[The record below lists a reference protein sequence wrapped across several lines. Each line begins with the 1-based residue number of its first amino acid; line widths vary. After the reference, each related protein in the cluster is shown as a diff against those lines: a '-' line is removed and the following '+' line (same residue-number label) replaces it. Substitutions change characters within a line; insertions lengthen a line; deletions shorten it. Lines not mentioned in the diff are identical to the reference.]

1 MLSKQPVAIAALMIL
16 SIHTFSQGIKTI
28 RLKDEKIQYQLKTF
42 HIAAVIDDRK
52 DTNQIGSVRTGLTA
66 SKLQPLNLE
75 GGAKNEVSRF
85 IRQNLAQND
94 STSPLVLHITTLQVE
109 ETGKSGIKSSN
120 QLNMELAL
128 YHDGKEMVEFE
139 GGGSAESTG
148 DASKLIEELI
158 RGSIAKIVE
167 QFDEWWS
174 RNKAFYIGQK
184 KERTIHVEVTIDQD
198 EEGNDFL
205 SYSPK
210 RPLTLDDF
218 QGQPNNVRTV
228 AAVTFSLVSLKYSS
242 LLTMD
247 NEIIVDVSVVAYF
260 NKSKSWCR
268 PESRSAET
276 LAHEQRH
283 FDLSAVKACELVDTI
298 RNFHFSIDH
307 FGSELDMLHRQKQRE
322 LDELQDSYDQESKH
336 GTGPAVQQKWNQLI
350 DAKLKQLNCFH
361 N

>member
-1 MLSKQPVAIAALMIL
+1 MLSKRTVAAAALIIL
-16 SIHTFSQGIKTI
+16 SVHSSSQGVKTI
-28 RLKDEKIQYQLKTF
+28 RLKDEKISYQLKTF
-42 HIAAVIDDRK
+42 HIAAVVDDRK
-52 DTNQIGSVRTGLTA
+52 DTSQIGSVRTGLTA
-66 SKLQPLNLE
+66 SKLQALNLE
-75 GGAKNEVSRF
+75 GGARNEFSRF
-85 IRQNLAQND
+85 IRQNLVQND
-94 STSPLVLHITTLQVE
+94 STSPLVLHITTLEVVE
-109 ETGKSGIKSSN
+109 KGKSVLKSSN
-120 QLNMELAL
+120 DLNMELAI
-128 YHDGKEMVEFE
+128 YHDGKKMVEFA

-158 RGSIAKIVE
+158 RGSLAKIME

-174 RNKAFYIGQK
+174 RNKAYYIGQK
-184 KERTIHVEVTIDQD
+184 KERTIQVEVTIDQD

-210 RPLTLDDF
+210 RPLRLDDF

-228 AAVTFSLVSLKYSS
+228 AAVTFSMVSLKYSS

-260 NKSKSWCR
+260 NKNKSWCR
-268 PESRSAET
+268 PESRNPET

-298 RNFHFSIDH
+298 RKFHFSIDQ
-307 FGSELDMLHRQKQRE
+307 FGFELDMLHRQKQKE
-322 LDELQDSYDQESKH
+322 LDELQDLYDQESKH
-336 GTGPAVQQKWNQLI
+336 GTGPTVQDKWNQLI

>member
-1 MLSKQPVAIAALMIL
+1 MFCKSAIALL
-16 SIHTFSQGIKTI
+16 SILFLSVQAFPQGIKAI
-28 RLKDEKIQYQLKTF
+28 RLKDEKITYQLKTF
-42 HIAAVIDDRK
+42 HIAGVVDERK
-52 DTNQIGSVRTGLTA
+52 DTSQIGSVRTGLMA

-75 GGAKNEVSRF
+75 GGARNELSRF
-85 IRQNLAQND
+85 MRENLVQHD
-94 STSPLVLHITTLQVE
+94 STSPLILHITTLEVK

-120 QLNMELAL
+120 DLNMELAL
-128 YHDGKEMVEFE
+128 YHDGSKMVEFT

-158 RGSIAKIVE
+158 RVSLAKILE

-174 RNKAFYIGQK
+174 RNKAYYVGQK
-184 KERTIHVEVTIDQD
+184 KERTIHVEVIIDQD

-210 RPLTLDDF
+210 RPLRLEDF
-218 QGQPNNVRTV
+218 QGQPNNVPTV
-228 AAVTFSLVSLKYSS
+228 AAVTFSMVSLKYSS

-268 PESRSAET
+268 TTSRNPET

-298 RNFHFSIDH
+298 RKFQFSVDH
-307 FGSELDMLHRQKQRE
+307 FGTELDMLHRQKQKE
-322 LDELQDSYDQESKH
+322 LDELQDLYDQESKH
-336 GTGPAVQQKWNQLI
+336 GTGPATQVKWNRLI
-350 DAKLKQLNCFH
+350 DERLKQLNCFQE
-361 N
+361 